1 MQTNPG
7 RWARSEDVMI
17 VRKYAI
23 PLLAAAGFAFAVYTV
38 RTENKPI
45 IPARPV
51 AEPAKADF
59 GAFIAGA
66 GIIEASTQN
75 IAIGTHVPGIATK
88 VYVKVGDHVKAGDP
102 LFTIDDRQL
111 KAEVAVKHAALVSAE
126 QSLKKLQNQPRPEE
140 IPPSEALVREAEAQ
154 LSDAK
159 AQWNLMEAVTDKR
172 AISQDELNRRRYA
185 VNSAEARLERAKTD
199 LTLLKAG
206 AWAPDLEI
214 AKAALES
221 ANAQLQAAQTDL
233 ERLTVRAQVDGEI
246 LQVNIRAGEFAQA
259 GALVTPLML
268 MGNTDIMH
276 VRVDIDENDAWRF
289 KPGAKAHCSLRGNA
303 SLKTDIRFVRVE
315 PYVVPKRSLTGDS
328 AERVDTRV
336 LQVLY
341 AFDKGQLA
349 AYVGQQVDVFIEA
362 SAREA
367 SQDPAKHSIQGD
379 N

>member
-1 MQTNPG
+1 
-7 RWARSEDVMI
+7 MI

-45 IPARPV
+45 IPAKPV

-75 IAIGTHVPGIATK
+75 IAVGTHVPGIATK
-88 VYVKVGDHVKAGDP
+88 VHVKVGDHVKAGDP
-102 LFTIDDRQL
+102 LFTIDDRQV
-111 KAEVAVKHAALVSAE
+111 KAELVIRKAALSSAE
-126 QSLKKLQNQPRPEE
+126 QTLAKLQAQPRIEE
-140 IPPSEALVREAEAQ
+140 IPPYEALAREATAQ
-154 LSDAK
+154 LEDAK
-159 AQWNLMEAVTDKR
+159 AQWNLMDSVTDKR
-172 AISQDELNRRRYA
+172 AVSQDELNRRRFA
-185 VNSAEARLERAKTD
+185 VTSAEARLERAKTD
-199 LTLLKAG
+199 LALLKAG
-206 AWAPDLEI
+206 AWKPDIEI
-214 AKAALES
+214 AKAAVDS
-221 ANAQLQAAQTDL
+221 ARAQVQAAETDL

-246 LQVNIRAGEFAQA
+246 LQVNIRQGEFAQA
-259 GALVTPLML
+259 GALTTPLML
-268 MGNTDIMH
+268 MGNTDVMH

-303 SLKTDIRFVRVE
+303 ALRTDIRFVRVE
-315 PYVVPKRSLTGDS
+315 PYVVPKKSLTGDS

-341 AFDKGQLA
+341 AFDRSQLS

-362 SAREA
+362 TPREEA
-367 SQDPAKHSIQGD
+367 KPANPAPAPTK
-379 N
+379 

>member
-1 MQTNPG
+1 
-7 RWARSEDVMI
+7 MI
-17 VRKYAI
+17 IRKYAI

-38 RTENKPI
+38 RSANKPVV
-45 IPARPV
+45 PALPV
-51 AEPAKADF
+51 AEPARAEF

-75 IAIGTHVPGIATK
+75 IAIGTHVAGIATELH
-88 VYVKVGDHVKAGDP
+88 VKVGDHVKAGDP
-102 LFTIDDRQL
+102 LFTIDDRSVR
-111 KAEVAVKHAALVSAE
+111 ADIAVKRAALASAE
-126 QSLKKLQNQPRPEE
+126 QQIKKLKSQPRPEE
-140 IPPSEALVREAEAQ
+140 IPPSEAMVRDAEAQ
-154 LSDAK
+154 LADSK
-159 AQWNLMEAVTDKR
+159 AQWDLIEGVTDKR
-172 AISQDELNRRRYA
+172 AISQDDLNRRRYA
-185 VNSAEARLERAKTD
+185 MTAAEARLERARTD

-206 AWAPDLEI
+206 AWAPDIEI
-214 AKAALES
+214 AQAAVDS
-221 ANAQLQAAQTDL
+221 ARAQLRLVETDL

-268 MGNTDIMH
+268 MGNTDVMH

-289 KPGAKAHCSLRGNA
+289 LPGARAHCSLRGNA

-341 AFDKGQLA
+341 AFDRGQLP

-362 SAREA
+362 ASRDDSQGPRPQGGSRE
-367 SQDPAKHSIQGD
+367 SGTR
-379 N
+379 